1 MSLFAISLRRFSILF
16 YLGLA
21 LAGLAA
27 LLAIGLFFIAIRELP
42 QVPEPLGRIIETP
55 PTEIFA
61 ATGERL
67 MVIGGR
73 EVVPLNRI
81 SPAFIKAVIATEDH
95 RFWEHHGLD
104 KLRTLKALWVT
115 IFEPGRIQGASTI
128 TQQLAK
134 NLFFSYRRTYM
145 RKFRELL
152 VALQIETQY
161 SKREILE
168 AYLNQIPFGV
178 GAYGIE
184 QAARSFFGKPALKLN
199 LAESALLAGLPKSP
213 TRYNPYRHFKRAK
226 NRQRLVLER
235 MKAVGYTTAEEAEAA
250 FRTDLQLT
258 PHFAGKPEGSY
269 FLDLVLND
277 LEERYGPEVVYHGGL
292 KVSTTLDP
300 QQQAWAVE
308 AMQNGLV
315 KLDQLLGVAEGVD
328 SENAGPLTHPQ
339 GALAAIE
346 CNSGAVKAMVGGR
359 DYSETEF
366 NRAVESN
373 RLPGSGF
380 KPFLYYAAF
389 EKVGLTPA
397 SVFVDKAVTI
407 PVKGAKDWR
416 PKNFGREFEGAMILK
431 QALMKSVNAVA
442 AQLVERVG
450 PDAVIDVARRSGI
463 KSDLS
468 PVYSLAL
475 GTSGVSP
482 LEMASAFGT
491 FATGGVRHEPFWIRR
506 VEDPLGRVLEE
517 HIVRG
522 QRTLDAGIVFQ
533 LVDMMRGVLTSGTG
547 RIVRRMGFDLPAAGK
562 TGTTDDFRDAW
573 FTGFTPTLS
582 VSVWVGYDRG
592 ISMRDVN
599 GVGITGGRG
608 AAPIWAD
615 FMIKATSGEPPREFT
630 VPPDIHFETVDP
642 VGGEIAGQWT
652 RRPLKVALRSSQAT
666 AAGPDGAAASKAG
679 KPAIEAADRTVIQTP
694 DKSGTEASSTPNFE
708 KADQPGATKAGKPI
722 TINSGQPVI
731 EVEDESA
738 IKEEDLPP
746 E

>member
-1 MSLFAISLRRFSILF
+1 MSLFALSLRRFSILF
-16 YLGLA
+16 YLGLT
-21 LAGLAA
+21 LAGLGA
-27 LLAIGLFFIAIRELP
+27 LLTTGLFFFAMRDLP

-81 SPAFIKAVIATEDH
+81 SPFFIKAVIATEDH

-104 KLRTLKALWVT
+104 KLRTVKALWIT
-115 IFEPGRIQGASTI
+115 LFERGRIQGASTI

-134 NLFFSYRRTYM
+134 NLFFSYRRTYI

-184 QAARSFFGKPALKLN
+184 QAARSFFGKPALELN

-213 TRYNPYRHFKRAK
+213 TRYNPYRYFKRAK
-226 NRQRLVLER
+226 KRQQLVLQR

-250 FRTDLQLT
+250 FQAELQLT
-258 PHFAGKPEGSY
+258 PHSAGKPKSNY

-292 KVSTTLDP
+292 KVNTTLDP
-300 QQQAWAVE
+300 QQQAWAIE
-308 AMQNGLV
+308 SLQNGLI
-315 KLDQLLGVAEGVD
+315 KLDQLMGIADGEVTD
-328 SENAGPLTHPQ
+328 RTSPLTHPQ
-339 GALAAIE
+339 GALVAIE
-346 CNSGAVKAMVGGR
+346 CNSGAVKALVGGR

-389 EKVGLTPA
+389 EKLDLSPA
-397 SVFVDKAVTI
+397 DVFVDKAI
-407 PVKGAKDWR
+407 RISVKGASDWK
-416 PKNFGREFEGAMILK
+416 PQNFGREYEGPMILK
-431 QALMKSVNAVA
+431 QALMKSVNAIA

-463 KSDLS
+463 NSDLK

-475 GTSGVSP
+475 GTSGASP

-506 VEDPLGRVLEE
+506 IEDPLGRVLEE
-517 HIVRG
+517 QIVRG
-522 QRTLDAGIVFQ
+522 QRTLDAGIGFQ
-533 LVDMMRGVLTSGTG
+533 LVDMMRGVLTAGTG

-562 TGTTDDFRDAW
+562 TGTSDDFRDAW

-630 VPPDIHFETVDP
+630 IPSNIRFETVDP
-642 VGGEIAGQWT
+642 ISGEIAGQWT
-652 RRPLKVALRSSQAT
+652 RSPVKVALRSGQIN
-666 AAGPDGAAASKAG
+666 AARSD
-679 KPAIEAADRTVIQTP
+679 KPVAE
-694 DKSGTEASSTPNFE
+694 
-708 KADQPGATKAGKPI
+708 
-722 TINSGQPVI
+722 
-731 EVEDESA
+731 EVERTAVQAPDESA
-738 IKEEDLPP
+738 TIKAGESTVEAAGGQVIQAEDNSEIKEEDLPP

>member
-1 MSLFAISLRRFSILF
+1 MSLFAVSLRRFSIIF
-16 YLGLA
+16 YLGMT
-21 LAGLAA
+21 LAGLGVLLTAA
-27 LLAIGLFFIAIRELP
+27 LFFMAVRELP

-67 MVIGGR
+67 IIIGGR

-81 SPAFIKAVIATEDH
+81 SPFFIKAMIATEDH

-104 KLRTLKALWVT
+104 KLRTLKALWIT
-115 IFEPGRIQGASTI
+115 LFERGRIQGASTI

-152 VALQIETQY
+152 IALQIETQY

-184 QAARSFFGKPALKLN
+184 QAARSFFGKPALELN

-213 TRYNPYRHFKRAK
+213 TRYNPYRYFERAK
-226 NRQRLVLER
+226 KRQQLVLAR
-235 MKAVGYTTAEEAEAA
+235 MKAVGYSTAVEAEAA
-250 FRTDLQLT
+250 FQAELQLRPHSAGT
-258 PHFAGKPEGSY
+258 PKGSY

-300 QQQAWAVE
+300 QQQAWAIE
-308 AMQNGLV
+308 SLQNGLK
-315 KLDQLLGVAEGVD
+315 KLDQLMGIADGDETG
-328 SENAGPLTHPQ
+328 STGPLTHPQ
-339 GALAAIE
+339 GALVAVE
-346 CNSGAVKAMVGGR
+346 CNSGAVKALVGGR

-389 EKVGLTPA
+389 EKLGLTPA
-397 SVFVDKAVTI
+397 NVFVDKPITI
-407 PVKGAKDWR
+407 PVTGASDWT
-416 PKNFGREFEGAMILK
+416 PQNFGREYEGPMILK
-431 QALMKSVNAVA
+431 QALMKSVNAIA

-463 KSDLS
+463 NSSLKS
-468 PVYSLAL
+468 VYSLAL

-482 LEMASAFGT
+482 LEMASAFAT
-491 FATGGVRHEPFWIRR
+491 YATGGVRHEPFWILR

-517 HIVRG
+517 QIVRG
-522 QRTLDAGIVFQ
+522 QRSLDAGIGYQV
-533 LVDMMRGVLTSGTG
+533 VDMMRGVLTTGTG
-547 RIVRRMGFDLPAAGK
+547 RIIRRTGFDLPAAGK
-562 TGTTDDFRDAW
+562 TGTSDDFRDAW

-592 ISMRDVN
+592 LRMRDAN

-615 FMIKATSGEPPREFT
+615 FMIKATDGEPHREFS
-630 VPPDIHFETVDP
+630 VPSDIHFETVDP
-642 VGGEIAGQWT
+642 VSGEIAGNWT
-652 RRPLKVALRSSQAT
+652 QNPVQVALRSGET
-666 AAGPDGAAASKAG
+666 AAA
-679 KPAIEAADRTVIQTP
+679 P
-694 DKSGTEASSTPNFE
+694 DKSSTV
-708 KADQPGATKAGKPI
+708 KADKPSLEETNRPAVEEGQKSTIIKA
-722 TINSGQPVI
+722 
-731 EVEDESA
+731 DESA

>member
-1 MSLFAISLRRFSILF
+1 MSLFAVSLRRFRIFF
-16 YLGLA
+16 YLGIS
-21 LAGLAA
+21 LAA
-27 LLAIGLFFIAIRELP
+27 LGALLMAGLFFIAIRELP
-42 QVPEPLGRIIETP
+42 QVPKPLGRIIETP

-81 SPAFIKAVIATEDH
+81 SPFFIKAVIATEDH

-115 IFEPGRIQGASTI
+115 LFEHGRIQGASTI

-134 NLFFSYRRTYM
+134 NLFFSYRQTYM

-178 GAYGIE
+178 DAYGIE
-184 QAARSFFGKPALKLN
+184 QAARSFFGKPALELN

-213 TRYNPYRHFKRAK
+213 TRYNPYRYFERAK
-226 NRQRLVLER
+226 KRQRLVLER
-235 MKAVGYTTAEEAEAA
+235 MKAVGYTTAEEAESA
-250 FRTDLQLT
+250 FQAVLQLK
-258 PHFAGKPEGSY
+258 PHFNGAPKGSY
-269 FLDLVLND
+269 FLDVVLND

-300 QQQAWAVE
+300 QQQAWAIE
-308 AMQNGLV
+308 SLQNGLG
-315 KLDQLLGVAEGVD
+315 KLDQLMGIAESSATD
-328 SENAGPLTHPQ
+328 SAGALTHPQ
-339 GALAAIE
+339 GALVAIE
-346 CNSGAVKAMVGGR
+346 CNSGAVKALVGGR

-389 EKVGLTPA
+389 EKLGLTPA
-397 SVFVDKAVTI
+397 DVFVDRAITI
-407 PVKGAKDWR
+407 PVAGARDWT
-416 PKNFGREFEGAMILK
+416 PKNFEREYEGPMILK
-431 QALMKSVNAVA
+431 KALMNSVNAVA

-463 KSDLS
+463 KSALT

-482 LEMASAFGT
+482 LEMASAFAT

-517 HIVRG
+517 QIVRG
-522 QRTLDAGIVFQ
+522 QRTLDADIDFQ
-533 LVDMMRGVLTSGTG
+533 MIDMMRGVLSAGTG
-547 RIVRRMGFDLPAAGK
+547 QIIRRMGFDLPAAGK
-562 TGTTDDFRDAW
+562 TGTSDDFRDAW

-592 ISMRDVN
+592 VSMRDVN
-599 GVGITGGRG
+599 GVGITGGRA

-615 FMIKATSGEPPREFT
+615 FMIRATSGEPAREFT
-630 VPPDIHFETVDP
+630 VPSDIHFEMVDP
-642 VGGEIAGQWT
+642 VSGEIAGQWT
-652 RRPLKVALRSSQAT
+652 QNPVKVALRSGKIEAAVPQRAEKKGADGTALMKVDTSGSVRTNEGAT
-666 AAGPDGAAASKAG
+666 PEAG
-679 KPAIEAADRTVIQTP
+679 KP
-694 DKSGTEASSTPNFE
+694 STM
-708 KADQPGATKAGKPI
+708 KR
-722 TINSGQPVI
+722 
-731 EVEDESA
+731 DESN
-738 IKEEDLPP
+738 IIEEDLPP

>member
-1 MSLFAISLRRFSILF
+1 MSRFAVNFRRFSILF
-16 YLGLA
+16 YLGLT
-21 LAGLAA
+21 LAGLGA
-27 LLAIGLFFIAIRELP
+27 LLTAGLFFNAMRELP

-81 SPAFIKAVIATEDH
+81 SPSFIKAVIATEDH

-104 KLRTLKALWVT
+104 KLRTLKALWITV
-115 IFEPGRIQGASTI
+115 FERGRIQGASTI

-184 QAARSFFGKPALKLN
+184 QAARSFFGKPAMELN

-213 TRYNPYRHFKRAK
+213 TRYNPYRYFKRAK
-226 NRQRLVLER
+226 KRQQLVLQR
-235 MKAVGYTTAEEAEAA
+235 MQAVGYTTAEEAETA
-250 FRTDLQLT
+250 FRAELQLAPHSAGT
-258 PHFAGKPEGSY
+258 PKGSY

-300 QQQAWAVE
+300 QQQAWASE
-308 AMQNGLV
+308 SLQNGLI
-315 KLDQLLGVAEGVD
+315 KLDQLMGITDGDDTD
-328 SENAGPLTHPQ
+328 SANPLTHPQ
-339 GALAAIE
+339 GALVAIE
-346 CNSGAVKAMVGGR
+346 CNSGAVKALVGGR

-366 NRAVESN
+366 NRAVGSN

-389 EKVGLTPA
+389 EKLDLTPA
-397 SVFVDKAVTI
+397 NVFVDKAITI
-407 PVKGAKDWR
+407 PVKGASDWR
-416 PKNFGREFEGAMILK
+416 PQNFGREYEGPMILK
-431 QALMKSVNAVA
+431 QALMKSVNAIA
-442 AQLVERVG
+442 AQLIERVG

-463 KSDLS
+463 SSALT

-475 GTSGVSP
+475 GTSGASP
-482 LEMASAFGT
+482 LEMASAFST
-491 FATGGVRHEPFWIRR
+491 FATGGVQHEPFWIRR
-506 VEDPLGRVLEE
+506 IEDPLGRVLEE
-517 HIVRG
+517 QIVRG
-522 QRTLDAGIVFQ
+522 QRTLDAGIGFQ
-533 LVDMMRGVLTSGTG
+533 VVDMMRGVLTAGTG
-547 RIVRRMGFDLPAAGK
+547 RIARRMGFDLPAAGK

-630 VPPDIHFETVDP
+630 VPSDIRFETVDP
-642 VGGEIAGQWT
+642 VSGEIADEWT
-652 RRPLKVALRSSQAT
+652 RSPVQVALRSGQV
-666 AAGPDGAAASKAG
+666 AAALPDESTT
-679 KPAIEAADRTVIQTP
+679 EEADRPVVQAP
-694 DKSGTEASSTPNFE
+694 DKSGTVKPAPSIFE
-708 KADQPGATKAGKPI
+708 KPGQPSTMKAGKPVVEEAGKP
-722 TINSGQPVI
+722 TI
-731 EVEDESA
+731 EVEDNSA

>member
-1 MSLFAISLRRFSILF
+1 MSLFAAFARRFSIFF
-16 YLGLA
+16 YLA
-21 LAGLAA
+21 ITLAGLAA
-27 LLAIGLFFIAIRELP
+27 LLTAGLFFIALRDLP
-42 QVPEPLGRIIETP
+42 QVPDPLGRIIETP

-67 MVIGGR
+67 MIIGGR
-73 EVVPLNRI
+73 EVVPLSRI
-81 SPAFIKAVIATEDH
+81 SPDFIQAVIATEDH

-115 IFEPGRIQGASTI
+115 LFEPGKIQGASTI

-184 QAARSFFGKPALKLN
+184 QAARSFFGKPALELN

-213 TRYNPYRHFKRAK
+213 TRYNPYRHFTRAQKR
-226 NRQRLVLER
+226 QQLVLAR
-235 MKAVGYTTAEEAEAA
+235 MLAVGYITAEQAEAA
-250 FRTDLQLT
+250 SQANLQLA
-258 PHFAGKPEGSY
+258 PLAAGSPRGSY

-300 QQQAWAVE
+300 QQQAWAIE
-308 AMQNGLV
+308 SLQSGLQ
-315 KLDQLLGVAEGVD
+315 KLDQLSGITSADKFGVTN
-328 SENAGPLTHPQ
+328 SLSHPQ
-339 GALAAIE
+339 GALVAVE
-346 CNSGAVKAMVGGR
+346 CTSGAVKAMVGGR

-366 NRAVESN
+366 NRAIKNN

-380 KPFLYYAAF
+380 KPFVYYAAF
-389 EKVGLTPA
+389 EKLKLMPT
-397 SVFVDKAVTI
+397 SVFVDKPITI
-407 PVKGAKDWR
+407 PVVGAADWR
-416 PKNFGREFEGAMILK
+416 PQNFGREYEGPMILK
-431 QALMKSVNAVA
+431 QALMKSVNAIA

-450 PDAVIDVARRSGI
+450 PEAVVDVARRSGI
-463 KSDLS
+463 TSPLA

-482 LEMASAFGT
+482 LEMAAAFAT
-491 FATGGVRHEPFWIRR
+491 FAAGGVQHEPFWIRR

-522 QRTLDAGIVFQ
+522 QRSLDASIGYQV
-533 LVDMMRGVLTSGTG
+533 VDMMRGVLTTGTG
-547 RIVRRMGFDLPAAGK
+547 RVVRRAGFDLPAAGK
-562 TGTTDDFRDAW
+562 TGTTDDYRDAW

-582 VSVWVGYDRG
+582 VCVWVGYDRG
-592 ISMRDVN
+592 VSMRDVN

-615 FMIKATSGEPPREFT
+615 FMIKATSGEPAREFI
-630 VPPDIHFETVDP
+630 VPSNIHFASVDP
-642 VGGEIAGQWT
+642 INGAIAGQWVQNKV
-652 RRPLKVALRSSQAT
+652 RVALRSGQ
-666 AAGPDGAAASKAG
+666 AASDV
-679 KPAIEAADRTVIQTP
+679 PVQPTQEVTDRLTTQT
-694 DKSGTEASSTPNFE
+694 T
-708 KADQPGATKAGKPI
+708 
-722 TINSGQPVI
+722 
-731 EVEDESA
+731 DESA
-738 IKEEDLPP
+738 TIKADKSTIRKGDEPTPLTVDKSATTTMPKPVVKSTNDSDIKEEELPP

>member
-1 MSLFAISLRRFSILF
+1 MSRFAVSLRRFNILF
-16 YLGLA
+16 YLGLT
-21 LAGLAA
+21 LAGLGA
-27 LLAIGLFFIAIRELP
+27 LLTTGLFFIAMRELP
-42 QVPEPLGRIIETP
+42 QVPQPLGRIIETP

-81 SPAFIKAVIATEDH
+81 SPFFIEAVIATEDH
-95 RFWEHHGLD
+95 RFWEHHGVD
-104 KLRTLKALWVT
+104 KLRTLKALWITV
-115 IFEPGRIQGASTI
+115 FERGRIQGASTI

-134 NLFFSYRRTYM
+134 NLFFSYRRAYM

-184 QAARSFFGKPALKLN
+184 QAARSFFGKPALELN

-213 TRYNPYRHFKRAK
+213 TRYNPYRYFKRAK
-226 NRQRLVLER
+226 QRQRLVLER
-235 MKAVGYTTAEEAEAA
+235 MKAVGYATAEEAEAA
-250 FRTDLQLT
+250 FQAELQLT
-258 PHFAGKPEGSY
+258 PHSAGTPRGSY

-300 QQQAWAVE
+300 QQQAWAIE
-308 AMQNGLV
+308 SLQNGLI
-315 KLDQLLGVAEGVD
+315 KLDRLMGIADGDDTD
-328 SENAGPLTHPQ
+328 SASPLTHPQ
-339 GALAAIE
+339 GALVAIE
-346 CNSGAVKAMVGGR
+346 CNSGAIKALVGGR
-359 DYSETEF
+359 AYSETEF

-389 EKVGLTPA
+389 EKLDLTPA
-397 SVFVDKAVTI
+397 TVFVDKAITI
-407 PVKGAKDWR
+407 PVKGASDWR
-416 PKNFGREFEGAMILK
+416 PQNFGREYEGPMILK
-431 QALMKSVNAVA
+431 QGLMKSVNAIA

-450 PDAVIDVARRSGI
+450 PEALIDVARRSGI
-463 KSDLS
+463 NSALT

-475 GTSGVSP
+475 GTSGTSP
-482 LEMASAFGT
+482 LEMASAFST

-506 VEDPLGRVLEE
+506 IEDPLGRVLEE
-517 HIVRG
+517 QIVRG
-522 QRTLDAGIVFQ
+522 QRTLDAGIGFQ
-533 LVDMMRGVLTSGTG
+533 LVDMMRGVLTAGTG

-562 TGTTDDFRDAW
+562 TGTTDDYRDAW

-608 AAPIWAD
+608 AAPIWAE
-615 FMIKATSGEPPREFT
+615 FMIKTTSGEPPREFN
-630 VPPDIHFETVDP
+630 VPSNIRFETVDP
-642 VGGEIAGQWT
+642 VSGEIAGQWT
-652 RRPLKVALRSSQAT
+652 QRPVKVALRSGQV
-666 AAGPDGAAASKAG
+666 AAALPGGSATKKADESTAEQAERTPMQAPDKSGTMEADNRVLEEAG
-679 KPAIEAADRTVIQTP
+679 KPAIEA
-694 DKSGTEASSTPNFE
+694 
-708 KADQPGATKAGKPI
+708 
-722 TINSGQPVI
+722 
-731 EVEDESA
+731 EDNSA

>member
-16 YLGLA
+16 YLGLT
-21 LAGLAA
+21 LAGLGA
-27 LLAIGLFFIAIRELP
+27 LLTTGLFFIAMRELP
-42 QVPEPLGRIIETP
+42 RVPEPLGRIIERP

-67 MVIGGR
+67 IVIGGR

-81 SPAFIKAVIATEDH
+81 SPFFIKAMIATEDH

-104 KLRTLKALWVT
+104 KLRTVKALWIT
-115 IFEPGRIQGASTI
+115 LFERGRIQGASTI

-184 QAARSFFGKPALKLN
+184 QAARSFFGKPALELN

-213 TRYNPYRHFKRAK
+213 TRYNPYRYFERAK
-226 NRQRLVLER
+226 KRQQLVLQR
-235 MKAVGYTTAEEAEAA
+235 MKAVGYATAEEAEAA
-250 FRTDLQLT
+250 FQAELQLT
-258 PHFAGKPEGSY
+258 PKSAGKPKGSY

-300 QQQAWAVE
+300 QQQAWAIE
-308 AMQNGLV
+308 SLQNGLI
-315 KLDQLLGVAEGVD
+315 KLDQLMGVADGDVTD
-328 SENAGPLTHPQ
+328 RTSPLTHPQ
-339 GALAAIE
+339 GALVAIE
-346 CNSGAVKAMVGGR
+346 CNSGAVRALVGGR

-366 NRAVESN
+366 NRAIESN

-389 EKVGLTPA
+389 EKLDLSPA
-397 SVFVDKAVTI
+397 DVFVDKAI
-407 PVKGAKDWR
+407 RISVKGASDWK
-416 PKNFGREFEGAMILK
+416 PQNFGREYEGPMILK
-431 QALMKSVNAVA
+431 QALMKSVNAIA

-463 KSDLS
+463 NSDLK

-475 GTSGVSP
+475 GTSGASP

-506 VEDPLGRVLEE
+506 IEDPLGRVLEE
-517 HIVRG
+517 QIVRG
-522 QRTLDAGIVFQ
+522 QRTLDAGIGFQ
-533 LVDMMRGVLTSGTG
+533 LVDMMRGVLTAGTG

-562 TGTTDDFRDAW
+562 TGTSDDFRDAW

-630 VPPDIHFETVDP
+630 IPSNIRFETVDP
-642 VGGEIAGQWT
+642 ISGEIAGQWT
-652 RRPLKVALRSSQAT
+652 RSPVKVALRSGQIN
-666 AAGPDGAAASKAG
+666 AARSD
-679 KPAIEAADRTVIQTP
+679 KPVAE
-694 DKSGTEASSTPNFE
+694 
-708 KADQPGATKAGKPI
+708 
-722 TINSGQPVI
+722 
-731 EVEDESA
+731 EVERTAVQAPDESA
-738 IKEEDLPP
+738 TIKAGESTVEAAGGQVIQAEDNSEIKEEDLPP

>member
-184 QAARSFFGKPALKLN
+184 QAARSFFGKPALELN

-213 TRYNPYRHFKRAK
+213 TRYNPYRYFERAK
-226 NRQRLVLER
+226 IRQQLVLGR
-235 MKAVGYTTAEEAEAA
+235 MKAVGYATAEEAETA
-250 FRTDLQLT
+250 FKAELQLA
-258 PHFAGKPEGSY
+258 PHSEGPPRGSY

-300 QQQAWAVE
+300 QQQAWAIE
-308 AMQNGLV
+308 SLQNGLM
-315 KLDQLLGVAEGVD
+315 KLDQLLGITGGDEAGG
-328 SENAGPLTHPQ
+328 SGPLTHPQ
-339 GALAAIE
+339 GALVAIE
-346 CNSGAVKAMVGGR
+346 CNSGAVKALVGGR

-366 NRAVESN
+366 NRAVGNN

-389 EKVGLTPA
+389 EKLGLTPA
-397 SVFVDKAVTI
+397 NVFVDRPITISVT
-407 PVKGAKDWR
+407 GARDWT
-416 PKNFGREFEGAMILK
+416 PKNFEREYEGPMVLK
-431 QALMKSVNAVA
+431 QALMKSVNVIA
-442 AQLVERVG
+442 AQLIERVG
-450 PDAVIDVARRSGI
+450 PDAVIDVARRCGI
-463 KSDLS
+463 SS
-468 PVYSLAL
+468 PLTSVYSLAL

-491 FATGGVRHEPFWIRR
+491 FATGGVRHEPYWIRR

-517 HIVRG
+517 QIVRG
-522 QRTLDAGIVFQ
+522 QRTLDAGIGYQV
-533 LVDMMRGVLTSGTG
+533 VDMMRGVLTKGTG
-547 RIVRRMGFDLPAAGK
+547 RIIRRMGFDLPAAGK
-562 TGTTDDFRDAW
+562 TGTSDDFRDAW

-582 VSVWVGYDRG
+582 VSVWVGYDRN

-615 FMIKATSGEPPREFT
+615 FMIKATNGEPPREFT
-630 VPPDIHFETVDP
+630 VPPEIRFESIDP
-642 VGGEIAGQWT
+642 VSGEVAAQWT
-652 RRPLKVALRSSQAT
+652 RSPVQVALRSGQ
-666 AAGPDGAAASKAG
+666 
-679 KPAIEAADRTVIQTP
+679 AADAVPQRPAT
-694 DKSGTEASSTPNFE
+694 SGMDRSATL
-708 KADQPGATKAGKPI
+708 KADESVTQKADEPANLKA
-722 TINSGQPVI
+722 
-731 EVEDESA
+731 DES
-738 IKEEDLPP
+738 IIIEEDLPP

>member
-1 MSLFAISLRRFSILF
+1 MSLFAVSLRRFSILF
-16 YLGLA
+16 YLGLT
-21 LAGLAA
+21 LAGLGA
-27 LLAIGLFFIAIRELP
+27 LLTTGLFFIAIRELP
-42 QVPEPLGRIIETP
+42 QVPQPLGRIIETP

-81 SPAFIKAVIATEDH
+81 SPFFIKAVIATEDH

-104 KLRTLKALWVT
+104 KLRTLKALWITV
-115 IFEPGRIQGASTI
+115 FKSGRIQGASTI

-184 QAARSFFGKPALKLN
+184 QAARSFFGKPALELN

-213 TRYNPYRHFKRAK
+213 TRYNPYRYFKRAK
-226 NRQRLVLER
+226 KRQQLVLER
-235 MKAVGYTTAEEAEAA
+235 MKAVGYATADEAEAA
-250 FRTDLQLT
+250 FQAALQLT
-258 PHFAGKPEGSY
+258 PHSAGTPKGSY
-269 FLDLVLND
+269 FLDMVLND

-300 QQQAWAVE
+300 QQQAWAIE
-308 AMQNGLV
+308 SLQNGLI
-315 KLDQLLGVAEGVD
+315 KLDQLMGIADGENSD
-328 SENAGPLTHPQ
+328 SASPLTHPQ
-339 GALAAIE
+339 GALVAIE
-346 CNSGAVKAMVGGR
+346 CNSGAVKALVGGR

-389 EKVGLTPA
+389 EKLDLTPA
-397 SVFVDKAVTI
+397 TVFVDKAITI
-407 PVKGAKDWR
+407 PVKGASDWR
-416 PKNFGREFEGAMILK
+416 PKNFEREYEGPMILK
-431 QALMKSVNAVA
+431 QALMKSVNVIA

-450 PDAVIDVARRSGI
+450 PDAVIDVARRCGI
-463 KSDLS
+463 NSALT

-506 VEDPLGRVLEE
+506 IEDPLGRVLQEQ
-517 HIVRG
+517 IVRG
-522 QRTLDAGIVFQ
+522 QRTLDTAIDFQ
-533 LVDMMRGVLTSGTG
+533 LVDMMRGVLTAGTG
-547 RIVRRMGFDLPAAGK
+547 RIIRRMGFDLPAAGK
-562 TGTTDDFRDAW
+562 TGTTDDYRDAW

-592 ISMRDVN
+592 ISMRDGN

-608 AAPIWAD
+608 AAPIWAE

-630 VPPDIHFETVDP
+630 VPSNIRFETVDP
-642 VGGEIAGQWT
+642 VSGEIASQWT
-652 RRPLKVALRSSQAT
+652 RSPVKVALRSGQVAAAISDSPVTNEADRPAVQAVHEPAT
-666 AAGPDGAAASKAG
+666 TRARQPAVDGAGGPD
-679 KPAIEAADRTVIQTP
+679 IEA
-694 DKSGTEASSTPNFE
+694 
-708 KADQPGATKAGKPI
+708 
-722 TINSGQPVI
+722 
-731 EVEDESA
+731 EDNSA

>member
-1 MSLFAISLRRFSILF
+1 MSLFTISLRRCRILF
-16 YLGLA
+16 YLA
-21 LAGLAA
+21 MTLAGLGA
-27 LLAIGLFFIAIRELP
+27 LLTIGLFFVAVRKLP

-67 MVIGGR
+67 MIIGGR

-81 SPAFIKAVIATEDH
+81 SPFFIKAVIATEDH
-95 RFWEHHGLD
+95 RFWEHHGID
-104 KLRTLKALWVT
+104 KLRTLKALWIT
-115 IFEPGRIQGASTI
+115 LFESGRIQGASTI

-134 NLFFSYRRTYM
+134 NLFFSYQRTYM

-152 VALQIETQY
+152 VALQIESQY

-184 QAARSFFGKPALKLN
+184 QAARSFFDKPALELN

-213 TRYNPYRHFKRAK
+213 TRYNPYRYFERAK
-226 NRQRLVLER
+226 KRQQLVLER
-235 MKAVGYTTAEEAEAA
+235 MKAVGYATAEEVEAA
-250 FRTDLQLT
+250 LQAELNLT
-258 PHFAGKPEGSY
+258 PYAAGTPKGSY

-300 QQQAWAVE
+300 QQQAWAIE
-308 AMQNGLV
+308 SLQNGLA
-315 KLDQLLGVAEGVD
+315 KLDQLMGISTGDESDGY
-328 SENAGPLTHPQ
+328 GPLTHPQ
-339 GALAAIE
+339 GALVAIE
-346 CNSGAVKAMVGGR
+346 CNSGAVKALVGGR

-366 NRAVESN
+366 NRAVENN

-389 EKVGLTPA
+389 EKLRLTPA
-397 SVFVDKAVTI
+397 NVFVDRPITI
-407 PVKGAKDWR
+407 RVKGASDWT
-416 PKNFGREFEGAMILK
+416 PKNYEGEYEGPMILK
-431 QALMKSVNAVA
+431 EALMKSVNVIA

-450 PDAVIDVARRSGI
+450 PDALIDAARRCGI
-463 KSDLS
+463 NSPLA

-482 LEMASAFGT
+482 LEMASAFST
-491 FATGGVRHEPFWIRR
+491 FATGGVRHEPYWISR

-517 HIVRG
+517 QIVRG
-522 QRTLDAGIVFQ
+522 QRTLDAGIDYQV
-533 LVDMMRGVLTSGTG
+533 VDMMRDVLTAGTG
-547 RIVRRMGFDLPAAGK
+547 RVIRRMGFDLPAAGK
-562 TGTTDDFRDAW
+562 TGTSDDFRDAW

-582 VSVWVGYDRG
+582 VSVWVGYDRNV
-592 ISMRDVN
+592 SMRDVN
-599 GVGITGGRG
+599 RVGITGGRG

-630 VPPDIHFETVDP
+630 VPPEIRFETVDP
-642 VGGEIAGQWT
+642 VNGAVAGQWT
-652 RRPLKVALRSSQAT
+652 HSPVQVALRSGQIADALQQRPATGETDRSAVQAE
-666 AAGPDGAAASKAG
+666 GPAVTF
-679 KPAIEAADRTVIQTP
+679 KPGPSV
-694 DKSGTEASSTPNFE
+694 FE
-708 KADQPGATKAGKPI
+708 KGGQPNAEKTDESPI
-722 TINSGQPVI
+722 T
-731 EVEDESA
+731 VEE
-738 IKEEDLPP
+738 LPP
-746 E
+746 EER